1 MSLRD
6 QLLKAGLVS
15 EEKVKAFE
23 SGKKSDSHRAKKDRQ
38 VAAERNAEA
47 EAVRK
52 ERETAKARKR
62 AQDRELNDARK
73 ARLKQ
78 REDAA
83 RAHQLMDSHRLPVPP
98 DSEQRYNF
106 QQGKYIRSIRVSDEQ
121 QRLLAAGRLG
131 ILRND
136 RNRFDYPVVSRDVA
150 LKLQAIHPSWVLCL
164 HEEGDPDADPF
175 ANWD

>member
-23 SGKKSDSHRAKKDRQ
+23 SGKKSGDHRAKKDRQ
-38 VAAERNAEA
+38 MAAAKKAETQAARQALEA
-47 EAVRK
+47 EA
-52 ERETAKARKR
+52 ARKR
-62 AQDRELNDARK
+62 ARDRELNDARR

-83 RAHQLMDSHRLPVPP
+83 RAHQLMDTHRVTVPP
-98 DSEQRYNF
+98 ASEQRYNF
-106 QQGKYIRSIRVSDEQ
+106 QQGKYIRSIRVGEEQ

-131 ILRND
+131 IIRND
-136 RNRFDYPVVSRDVA
+136 RNRFDYPIVPRDIA

-164 HEEGDPDADPF
+164 HDEGDPDADPF
-175 ANWD
+175 ADWD